1 MLDDL
6 GYRSKADPVFLQCFD
21 AAEVRRIRHELG
33 CPLKMVQ
40 LLGEND
46 WGESDTDYEPLKT
59 RAGLAD
65 LAKTV
70 DGIGPWLGQ
79 LVQMA
84 DIDGE
89 PVSTG
94 LVSAAHEAGLVVHPY
109 TFRADQ
115 LAPGFDSMGEMVAW
129 FAEKLKI
136 DGLFT
141 DFPDLALAVS

>member
-1 MLDDL
+1 
-6 GYRSKADPVFLQCFD
+6 
-21 AAEVRRIRHELG
+21 
-33 CPLKMVQ
+33 
-40 LLGEND
+40 
-46 WGESDTDYEPLKT
+46 
-59 RAGLAD
+59 
-65 LAKTV
+65 
-70 DGIGPWLGQ
+70 
-79 LVQMA
+79 MA